1 MRKTA
6 LAGSLGLALFL
17 MCSVPVRAQAPTVP
31 PGCSQGTLPSGA
43 LWLICVPG
51 LGWNGDLV
59 VYAHGYVN
67 PGEPL
72 DFYNL
77 ELPDGTN
84 IPGLIQS
91 LGYAFATT
99 SYRQNGL
106 AVPEGVDDVLELV
119 AKFPG
124 VAGREPAH
132 IWLTGPSD
140 GGLVTVLAAE
150 RAPNVFTGAYA
161 TCGPIGNFQS
171 EVNYLGDFR
180 VLFDYFFP
188 GQLPGS
194 PIDIPQDVIT
204 NWESVYVPQLTAL
217 FVSHPSVTLHLL
229 STAKAPYDKNDPATA
244 VKTAIDILSYNVLRT
259 NDAVAK
265 LGGNPFDNHRRWYW
279 GSGQD
284 LRLNLLVQRFRADP
298 AALAAMQSYTTSGD
312 LRIPLVT
319 LHTTGDPLVP
329 FGHELIYL
337 AKVRPSGRGRFV
349 PLPVFRYGHCNFTT
363 TEVLAGLGLLVR
375 FP

>member
-1 MRKTA
+1 MRKTV
-6 LAGSLGLALFL
+6 LASSLGLALL
-17 MCSVPVRAQAPTVP
+17 LVCVLPARAQAQAI
-31 PGCSQGTLPSGA
+31 PGPCVQGFLPHGA
-43 LWLICVPG
+43 MSLICVPS

-67 PGEPL
+67 PGQPL

-77 ELPDGTN
+77 DLPDGTN

-119 AKFPG
+119 AEFPA
-124 VAGREPAH
+124 VAGRDPTH
-132 IWLTGPSD
+132 TWLTGVSE

-150 RAPNVFTGAYA
+150 RAPETFTGAYA
-161 TCGPIGNFQS
+161 TCGPIGNFRS

-188 GQLPGS
+188 GVLPGS
-194 PIDIPQDVIT
+194 PIDIP
-204 NWESVYVPQLTAL
+204 ESLIAQWDSYVPVLTAL
-217 FVSHPSVTLHLL
+217 LASHPATTLKLL
-229 STAKAPYDKNDPATA
+229 KTAKAPYDRNDPATA
-244 VKTAIDILSYNVLRT
+244 VKTAIDILTYNVLRT

-265 LGGNPFDNHRRWYW
+265 LGGNPFDNRRRWYW
-279 GSGQD
+279 GSGED

-298 AALAAMQSYTTSGD
+298 EALAAMQAYTTSGD

-337 AKVRPSGRGRFV
+337 AKVRPSERGQFW
-349 PLPVFRYGHCNFTT
+349 PFPVFRYGHCNFTT

-375 FP
+375 LP